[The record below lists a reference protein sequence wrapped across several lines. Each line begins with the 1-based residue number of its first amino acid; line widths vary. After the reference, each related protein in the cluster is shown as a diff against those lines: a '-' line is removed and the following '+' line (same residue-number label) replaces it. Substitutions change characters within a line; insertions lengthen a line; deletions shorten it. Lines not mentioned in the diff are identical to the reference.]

1 MTPKGGGSKSGG
13 AGTDQ
18 PRGAEKAN
26 LEYAEKTTDMVLDY
40 IDRQRDQPDPE
51 LLRRLGWSAEDL
63 RTFADRWKSARE
75 QSRLTPEKRSE
86 FEAALKSLGLR
97 HKDRRPEAMRD
108 RDDQIQGLQE
118 EGMRLRPPESLRE
131 QFEAF
136 RKAAGKLQ
144 KSP

>member
-1 MTPKGGGSKSGG
+1 
-13 AGTDQ
+13 
-18 PRGAEKAN
+18 
-26 LEYAEKTTDMVLDY
+26 MVLDY
-40 IDRQRDQPDPE
+40 IERQRDQPDPE

-97 HKDRRPEAMRD
+97 HKDRRPEAMLD